1 MSSDYEGTAK
11 VTLKIIDATTWEAQV
26 VACPPDF
33 PDKHKRLFHR
43 EFRNYPTGTLL
54 DATVRIHDCGISIPK
69 WEVVSEPETAVRQE
83 VSDDPY
89 AGWQDV
95 GGVWFSPLEL
105 AVFNALTIM
114 LEESPANLLICGPSG
129 YGKTARAK
137 AWAEAHGMDFI
148 RINVALTRDTEEFF
162 GYREAREGS
171 TVFEASEFTKIIRRG
186 NAVVLLD
193 EINRAEAWILNALFP
208 VLDYERG
215 TIVHNERVDVGDNV
229 LFIATANI
237 GLQFVGTFES
247 DAALLNRMDARIEV
261 VPPPEAVEVG
271 LLVARCGISEDDAT
285 NVVRSL
291 ARLRSTNMDTGTLD
305 ISTRS
310 ALKLARLIRAGLP
323 IRNAFEIVV
332 INNATEEMRKDVID
346 LVNVMLGEL
355 VSW

>member
-1 MSSDYEGTAK
+1 M
-11 VTLKIIDATTWEAQV
+11 
-26 VACPPDF
+26 
-33 PDKHKRLFHR
+33 
-43 EFRNYPTGTLL
+43 
-54 DATVRIHDCGISIPK
+54 
-69 WEVVSEPETAVRQE
+69 
-83 VSDDPY
+83 
-89 AGWQDV
+89 
-95 GGVWFSPLEL
+95 
-105 AVFNALTIM
+105 
-114 LEESPANLLICGPSG
+114 
-129 YGKTARAK
+129 
-137 AWAEAHGMDFI
+137 
-148 RINVALTRDTEEFF
+148 
-162 GYREAREGS
+162 
-171 TVFEASEFTKIIRRG
+171 
-186 NAVVLLD
+186 VLLD